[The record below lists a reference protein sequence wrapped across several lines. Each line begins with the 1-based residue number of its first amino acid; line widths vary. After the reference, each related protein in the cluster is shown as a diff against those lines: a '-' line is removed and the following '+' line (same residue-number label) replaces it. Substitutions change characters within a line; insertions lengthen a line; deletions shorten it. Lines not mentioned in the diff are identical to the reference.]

1 MHWTPAS
8 PASIVNPPQA
18 IIKFANPPQTPR
30 TSAHLVS
37 KQAFP
42 RLRTVFSIDVAR
54 PPKRTPVQGS
64 QPLLFA
70 YVELFWSSGQATDMY
85 CSYQISRQAIESLQ
99 GS

>member
-1 MHWTPAS
+1 M
-8 PASIVNPPQA
+8 
-18 IIKFANPPQTPR
+18 
-30 TSAHLVS
+30 
-37 KQAFP
+37 
-42 RLRTVFSIDVAR
+42 FSIDVAR